1 MNFIVQVDFSVKLTD
16 LALTFFPR
24 ENLLIA
30 KNQCHL
36 PREKNQC
43 QIQKFRQIDEFF
55 QNLRIFYI
63 KMKWFDEIFTN
74 FGEILQLLENS
85 MYFDTL

>member
-30 KNQCHL
+30 KNQCHF
-36 PREKNQC
+36 PREENQC
-43 QIQKFRQIDEFF
+43 HFQKFCQIDEFF
-55 QNLRIFYI
+55 R
-63 KMKWFDEIFTN
+63 EIN
-74 FGEILQLLENS
+74 GFGID
-85 MYFDTL
+85 FFP